1 MIGLLRRSLDQI
13 RGTGEASVTIPS
25 MDGAFRPNSLLDE
38 AEVVANI
45 EAPDNL
51 AHDGTRTLLTSGS
64 SLLTLEEA
72 AKTTR
77 RRSIFAFES
86 PISALAAHPSGTL
99 AIGLEDGQIML
110 HGGRYDG
117 RLITKAA
124 DRPLVC
130 LTALAF
136 ADPQTLIVALGSRTN
151 PPRSWKRDLMQRNA
165 SGSVW
170 KFDLE
175 SGSAGLLADRMAYPY
190 GLAPLA
196 SGRVIVSEAWRHRLV
211 SVGAD
216 GKSEVALGDL
226 PGYPSRISP
235 NRNGGYWLCL
245 FAPRRQMIEFVL
257 REPDFLKQMVRDVP
271 EEFWM
276 APALSSGHSFEEP
289 LQGGAVRHLGIN
301 KPWAPTRSYGMLVE
315 LNEAFSPLRS
325 AHSRADGKR
334 HGLTSSLSLGE
345 KVLVAS
351 KGGGVTL
358 SLDVGQWS
366 EG

>member
-1 MIGLLRRSLDQI
+1 MIGLLRRGLDQI

-64 SLLTLEEA
+64 AVLNLEEA
-72 AKTTR
+72 AKTGAR
-77 RRSIFAFES
+77 RAIFEFDS
-86 PISALAAHPSGTL
+86 PISALATLPSGTL
-99 AIGLEDGQIML
+99 AIGLDDGRIML
-110 HGGRYDG
+110 RGGRYDG
-117 RLITKAA
+117 RVITKAA

-165 SGSVW
+165 SGSIW

-175 SGSAGLLADRMAYPY
+175 SGSAALLGDRMAYPY
-190 GLAPLA
+190 GLASLP

-216 GKSEVALGDL
+216 GKSEVVLGDL
-226 PGYPSRISP
+226 PGYPSRISL

-245 FAPRRQMIEFVL
+245 FAPRRQMVEFVL

-271 EEFWM
+271 EDFWM
-276 APALSSGHSFEEP
+276 APALSSGRSFEEP

-334 HGLTSSLSLGE
+334 HGLTSALSLGE

-351 KGGGVTL
+351 KGGDVTL
-358 SLDVGQWS
+358 ALNVGHWS